1 MPERQPQARPGR
13 RREPAPAPDQ
23 PLDRGDV
30 LSLQQQVGN
39 KGVVSLL
46 SQRRARAVQRFE
58 GPEHR
63 AIGSVTGMQ
72 IDLGN
77 GVVLDWGQ
85 VVAIAGDEVGT
96 EDELR
101 EWVETDTGKAKIR
114 AALENADVPGGGAD
128 LLPAPTDDQKKEQKT
143 RYYLLAL
150 DNPSHFPQGGEALG
164 AW

>member
-1 MPERQPQARPGR
+1 MPERLSQAQPAR
-13 RREPAPAPDQ
+13 RRQPAPALDGQ
-23 PLDRGDV
+23 LDRGGV

-46 SQRRARAVQRFE
+46 SQRRARTVQRYE
-58 GPEHR
+58 GPEHA
-63 AIGSVTGMQ
+63 AIGNVTGMQ

-101 EWVETDTGKAKIR
+101 EWVTTDTGKARIR
-114 AALENADVPGGGAD
+114 AAVEHAEMPGGGAD
-128 LLPAPTDDQKKEQKT
+128 VLPVPTAAQNTEHET
-143 RYYLLAL
+143 RY
-150 DNPSHFPQGGEALG
+150 
-164 AW
+164 